1 MGFFFGLIIGII
13 IGVVLAMYFVG
24 WIEDSFDYEDDD
36 ENDYLTIE
44 HDWWDDDEDD
54 FFDDLEMDD
63 LDDLELDE
71 FELEL
76 ERVEDEFSFITVS
89 LVEDDTYPFPTPG
102 THSPIYYEEQDLEDW
117 YKEQEELYS
126 EEDEEMKV
134 FGKIS

>member
-24 WIEDSFDYEDDD
+24 WIEDSFDY
-36 ENDYLTIE
+36 
-44 HDWWDDDEDD
+44 EDD